1 MKNINA
7 VIRGTTVNLSI
18 DGKLHKKECRN
29 PEEADKL
36 YRLVLTARENPTDEN
51 IKAVKM
57 YINDKTRVAYLT
69 GLETD
74 VETGE
79 VFLAGFNTPIPNA
92 LLEVIEEY
100 HEKKYPLD
108 AIMNFWKL
116 LMVNPDKRVRD
127 SLFQFIT
134 THDFVL
140 TDKGY
145 MVVYKAVFRKDENGK
160 RDVAYEE
167 FITNQY
173 LHVKKD
179 WKCSPNKYVVYENL
193 NNDDPAEQY
202 AIAKI
207 ETVEGWNENER
218 GIEIKGKLGDLFS
231 VIVNS
236 DNKIKDSKTTP
247 KYTDMYSRTMS
258 IELGVPVF
266 MPRKDCDSDPAK
278 DCSYGLH
285 VGATKYVEKF
295 ASSDCV
301 ILVCLVNPMHV
312 VAVPEYDHSKMRVT
326 EYFPYAFATY
336 NDGKIDIIEEAYF
349 ESDYQNYEQWELEEM
364 IAKVKAEELPIETAK
379 KAEQESRPMSE
390 LMKML
395 ESRLVYI
402 E

>member
-379 KAEQESRPMSE
+379 KAEQESRPNVRTNENARKSFG
-390 LMKML
+390 L
-395 ESRLVYI
+395 Y
-402 E
+402 

>member
-36 YRLVLTARENPTDEN
+36 YRLVLVARENPTDEN

-285 VGATKYVEKF
+285 VGATKYVENF

>member
-231 VIVNS
+231 VIVSS

>member
-36 YRLVLTARENPTDEN
+36 YRLVLVARENPTDEN

-193 NNDDPAEQY
+193 NNDDPAKQY

>member
-51 IKAVKM
+51 IKAVRM

-285 VGATKYVEKF
+285 VGATKYVENF

>member
-285 VGATKYVEKF
+285 VGATKYVENF

>member
-36 YRLVLTARENPTDEN
+36 YRLVLVARENPTDEN

-236 DNKIKDSKTTP
+236 DNKSKDSKTTP

-285 VGATKYVEKF
+285 VGATKYVENF